1 MPGERKKDQFV
12 LAVSFLHLHLGRK
25 GIIETSPRRSCGC
38 LKKKDLFRL
47 LSMKQ
52 LLLDR
57 GVNEARSLSLSEV
70 EIKLARTGNTGTP
83 KGKIERSPGGRG
95 IV

>member
-1 MPGERKKDQFV
+1 
-12 LAVSFLHLHLGRK
+12 
-25 GIIETSPRRSCGC
+25 
-38 LKKKDLFRL
+38 
-47 LSMKQ
+47 MKQ

-83 KGKIERSPGGRG
+83 KGKIELSPGGRG

>member
-1 MPGERKKDQFV
+1 MDVPV
-12 LAVSFLHLHLGRK
+12 LLLSVLLVAV
-25 GIIETSPRRSCGC
+25 

-57 GVNEARSLSLSEV
+57 GVHEARSLSLSEV
-70 EIKLARTGNTGTP
+70 D
-83 KGKIERSPGGRG
+83 
-95 IV
+95 